1 MLDVSYI
8 DTSWSCPIASKNDV
22 AFIWIL
28 PVMHAPSE
36 RINKPEKDNSRHE
49 CGYGNKDEYRPV
61 LAVKINI
68 FKLDACLRSRNR
80 IR

>member
-36 RINKPEKDNSRHE
+36 RINKPEKENSRHE
-49 CGYGNKDEYRPV
+49 CGYGNKDEDRV
-61 LAVKINI
+61 SSCVSCQDQHHSIKV
-68 FKLDACLRSRNR
+68 SH
-80 IR
+80 